1 MREIKFRAW
10 FTLKNR
16 MVNHESLSL
25 FYDSDE
31 GFTFAFDD
39 STFVDEEHAEGT
51 LNYELMQF
59 TGLYDKNG
67 KEIYEGDVLEAQDDD
82 GSFYLKVAY
91 DGEYARYWF
100 VDEAD
105 SGYCYAPDEF
115 GRDEILV
122 VGNIYENPELLREI

>member
-39 STFVDEEHAEGT
+39 STFVDEEYAEGT

-67 KEIYEGDVLEAQDDD
+67 KEIYEGDIVED
-82 GSFYLKVAY
+82 
-91 DGEYARYWF
+91 EYGNKF
-100 VDEAD
+100 VVIWERFCWNLSDFWWSEK
-105 SGYCYAPDEF
+105 SSAPDLAFYHEF
-115 GRDEILV
+115 QTRIRV
-122 VGNIYENPELLREI
+122 VGNIYENPELLQAV